1 MKTSLKWV
9 VISSLIMFGLS
20 ACSSTN
26 SSSGLGL
33 APVSSGDAVK
43 AASYNAQLGIGYLQN
58 GRLDLAKEYL
68 DKALKY
74 NPRSVEANHYYA
86 LLQERLHDDATA
98 TRYFVKAVRLN
109 KTNDPEL
116 MNNYGSH
123 LCRVGQYDKAISAFK
138 TALRDPLYR
147 TPEYAYTNIGV
158 CLTKQGRAAEAESYF
173 HQALNANENFGLAL
187 YQLAEL
193 NYQNQDYAKAQAF
206 WFRHRDNSPLTPES
220 LLLCAQISTAL
231 NDTAQTE
238 QCTQTLLA
246 RFPNSAEAQRLN

>member
-1 MKTSLKWV
+1 MKTNLKWV
-9 VISSLIMFGLS
+9 VISSVLAGVLS

-26 SSSGLGL
+26 SSTGI
-33 APVSSGDAVK
+33 ATASSGDVVK
-43 AASYNAQLGIGYLQN
+43 AASYNAQLGVGYLQN

-86 LLQERLHDDATA
+86 LLQERLNDDASA
-98 TRYFVKAVRLN
+98 SRYFIKAVRLS
-109 KTNDPEL
+109 KTTNPEL

-123 LCRVGQYDKAISAFK
+123 LCRIGKYDKAISAFK
-138 TALRDPLYR
+138 LALRDPLYR
-147 TPEYAYTNIGV
+147 TPEYAYANIGV
-158 CLTKQGRAAEAESYF
+158 CLNKQGRAAEAEHYF
-173 HQALNANENFGLAL
+173 QQALNANENFGLAL

-193 NYQNQDYAKAQAF
+193 NYQNQQYAKAQAF
-206 WFRHRDNSPLTPES
+206 WFRHRDTSSLTPES
-220 LLLCAQISTAL
+220 LLLCVQISSAL
-231 NDTAQTE
+231 NDAAQVE